1 MLREYNS
8 GDGGL
13 DDNVEMMTTTTVM
26 TKMMGA
32 KVMMLTMFSR
42 QLPSRAV
49 LDGYSTES
57 SATCINRS
65 HSHSSKQ
72 RY

>member
-32 KVMMLTMFSR
+32 KVMMLTMFFFGSCPVVPSWMDTAR
-42 QLPSRAV
+42 RVLLPV
-49 LDGYSTES
+49 
-57 SATCINRS
+57 
-65 HSHSSKQ
+65 
-72 RY
+72 